1 MYKTAVT
8 ELYVVFSLL
17 LMATP
22 MKIIKSKTLTCTTEM
37 FAICITETK
46 L

>member
-1 MYKTAVT
+1 MYNTAVT
-8 ELYVVFSLL
+8 ELYVVFSVW

-22 MKIIKSKTLTCTTEM
+22 MKIIKSETLT
-37 FAICITETK
+37 FITGIFDIIK